1 MRRILV
7 IGGLVLVLLG
17 AVDFFVQRWDF
28 TVDQPPVD
36 FELNWVAA
44 HRLVHRQPV
53 YDRAASRADGFR
65 LIGPGIIPDFSHDAT
80 YASFIGTPATALL
93 YVPYTPFDHDLA
105 AALYRWTQALLMVVA
120 IAITGFA
127 VPRRS
132 RLPVWLIGLAAFF
145 WLYPVQES
153 IGLGQ
158 VDGFIM
164 VALAVAY
171 WATVRDRWRLV
182 GAALGI
188 ATLLKISPGLLIVYL
203 VVRGRRKV
211 VLPAIA
217 SAAIL
222 LGAAVAVGRPGD
234 VVTWTTDVLPK
245 LSRGGLLINNQSF
258 PAWMARLWGH
268 NLDWLDL
275 NAGLG
280 VWRPLAPVIALG
292 GIAVLWWMRRG
303 EPLVVLEP
311 ATLVFFALLAGP
323 ISWDHYPTWIILTL
337 MLMADPVWWEGR
349 RRGEIAALGVLLAG
363 GTVLMHKLTLYARPD
378 VIAAD
383 WTRRVES
390 GSKTVGLGAYLAVA
404 LWLLWRPPAPSAGR
418 AAERSGGGGATPTLA
433 DDGGAQG
440 LHTHG

>member
-1 MRRILV
+1 MRRIFV

-44 HRLVHRQPV
+44 HRLVHREPV

-93 YVPYTPFDHDLA
+93 YVPYTAFDHDVA

-132 RLPVWLIGLAAFF
+132 RLPVWLAGLAAFF
-145 WLYPVQES
+145 WFYPVQES

-164 VALAVAY
+164 VALAIAY
-171 WATVRDRWRLV
+171 WATVRERWRVV

-188 ATLLKISPGLLIVYL
+188 AALLKISPGLLIVYL
-203 VVRGRRKV
+203 VLRGARKV
-211 VLPAIA
+211 VLPAVI
-217 SAAIL
+217 SAAAL

-234 VVTWTTDVLPK
+234 VVTWVTDVLPK
-245 LSRGGLLINNQSF
+245 LSRGGLLVNNQAF
-258 PAWMARLWGH
+258 PAWMARLWGN

-280 VWRPLAPVIALG
+280 IWRPLAPIIALG
-292 GIAVLWWMRRG
+292 GIALLWWMRRG
-303 EPLVVLEP
+303 RPLVVLEP

-337 MLMADPVWWEGR
+337 MLMADLTWWEGR
-349 RRGEIAALGVLLAG
+349 RRPEIAALGVVLAG
-363 GTVLMHKLTLYARPD
+363 ATVLMHKLTLYARPD
-378 VIAAD
+378 VVVGD

-390 GSKTVGLGAYLAVA
+390 GSKTVGLLAYLAVA
-404 LWLLWRPPAPSAGR
+404 LWLLGRPPTRSEAPDPAR
-418 AAERSGGGGATPTLA
+418 TLGL
-433 DDGGAQG
+433 DGGAEG

>member
-1 MRRILV
+1 MRRIFV

-44 HRLVHRQPV
+44 NRLVHREPV

-65 LIGPGIIPDFSHDAT
+65 LIGPDIIPDFSHDAT
-80 YASFIGTPATALL
+80 YASFIGTPATALF
-93 YVPYTPFDHDLA
+93 YVPFTPFDHDTA

-127 VPRRS
+127 VPKRS
-132 RLPVWLIGLAAFF
+132 RLPVWLAGLAAFF
-145 WLYPVQES
+145 WFYPVQES
-153 IGLGQ
+153 LGLGQ

-164 VALAVAY
+164 VSLAIAY
-171 WATVRDRWRLV
+171 WATVRDRWRVV
-182 GAALGI
+182 GAALGV
-188 ATLLKISPGLLIVYL
+188 ATLLKISPGLLVVYL

-211 VLPAIA
+211 VLPAVA
-217 SAAIL
+217 SAAVL

-268 NLDWLDL
+268 DLDWLDL

-280 VWRPLAPVIALG
+280 IWRPLAPIIAIG
-292 GIAVLWWMRRG
+292 GIALLWWLRRG
-303 EPLVVLEP
+303 RPLDVLEP

-337 MLMADPVWWEGR
+337 MLMADPDRWEGR
-349 RRGEIAALGVLLAG
+349 RRAEVAVLGVVVAG
-363 GTVLMHKLTLYARPD
+363 STVLMHKLTLYARPD
-378 VIAAD
+378 VVASD

-390 GSKTVGLGAYLAVA
+390 GSKTVALGGYLLVA
-404 LWLLWRPPAPSAGR
+404 LWLLWRPSVGSGAPDPAR
-418 AAERSGGGGATPTLA
+418 TLGA
-433 DDGGAQG
+433 DGGAEG

>member
-44 HRLVHRQPV
+44 HRLVDREPV

-80 YASFIGTPATALL
+80 YASYIGTPATALL
-93 YVPYTPFDHDLA
+93 YVPFTAFDHDSA

-132 RLPVWLIGLAAFF
+132 RLPVWLVGAAAFF
-145 WLYPVQES
+145 WFYPVQES

-171 WATVRDRWRLV
+171 WATVRDRWRVV
-182 GAALGI
+182 GVALGI
-188 ATLLKISPGLLIVYL
+188 ATLLKISPGLLLVYL

-211 VLPAIA
+211 VVPAVL
-217 SAAIL
+217 SAAGL
-222 LGAAVAVGRPGD
+222 LGAAVVVGRPGD
-234 VVTWTTDVLPK
+234 IVTWTTDVLPK

-258 PAWMARLWGH
+258 PAWMARLWGD

-292 GIAVLWWMRRG
+292 GIGLVWWIRRDR
-303 EPLVVLEP
+303 PLVVLEP
-311 ATLVFFALLAGP
+311 AVIVFFALLAGP
-323 ISWDHYPTWIILTL
+323 ISWDHYPTWIILSL
-337 MLMADPVWWEGR
+337 MLMADPGWWEGR
-349 RRGEIAALGVLLAG
+349 GRVEVAVLGVLLAG
-363 GTVLMHKLTLYARPD
+363 GTVLMHKLTLYARPE

-404 LWLLWRPPAPSAGR
+404 LWLLWRPPPASGAPTAGSGDPESA
-418 AAERSGGGGATPTLA
+418 PTLT